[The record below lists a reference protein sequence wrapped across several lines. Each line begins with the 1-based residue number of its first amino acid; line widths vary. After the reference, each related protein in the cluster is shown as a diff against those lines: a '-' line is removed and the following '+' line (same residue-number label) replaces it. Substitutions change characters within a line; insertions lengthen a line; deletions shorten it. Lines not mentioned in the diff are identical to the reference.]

1 MTLYMTN
8 DGMFG
13 WQITNTSTV
22 KWFNSEYQARLYGL
36 IQFDYNVEDDYEVSL
51 YNQEFSIALDI
62 MREKRHNKA
71 EFGMLGKFM
80 YTVDEKE
87 WD

>member
-1 MTLYMTN
+1 MTLYVTH

-13 WQITNTSTV
+13 WQIDNGAV

-36 IQFDYNVEDDYEVSL
+36 IQFDYNIEDDDEISK
-51 YNQEFSIALDI
+51 YNKEFDVALDI

-71 EFGMLGKFM
+71 EFGMLGSFM
-80 YTVDEKE
+80 YTIGEDFDE
-87 WD
+87 